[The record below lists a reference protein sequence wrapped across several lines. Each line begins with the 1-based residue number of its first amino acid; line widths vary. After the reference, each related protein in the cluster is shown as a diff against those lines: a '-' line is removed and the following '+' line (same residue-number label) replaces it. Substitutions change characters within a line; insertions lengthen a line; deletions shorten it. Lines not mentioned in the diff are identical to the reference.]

1 MVRGRCCGEEHAMDL
16 EHYAEESAA
25 AINTALEKY
34 RFDKLALQDA
44 EQTEALAR
52 EANERMTDP
61 EEPPIEGDQ
70 SDIEGLRASFGEQ
83 RRALIRLQNDR
94 FRITFLG
101 GQVMM
106 TIGVKGRGDVFVKGC
121 LDAVRA
127 FDTFNQE
134 NDPYGEHDFGILEVD
149 GQKVYWKIDAYDH
162 DCRYGSEDPA
172 DPALTLRVL
181 TFCLPEEY

>member
-16 EHYAEESAA
+16 EQYAEESAA
-25 AINTALEKY
+25 AINAALEKY

-44 EQTEALAR
+44 EQTAALAR
-52 EANERMTDP
+52 EASGRMTDP
-61 EEPPIEGDQ
+61 DEPPI
-70 SDIEGLRASFGEQ
+70 DIDHAGTDGLRASLQAQ
-83 RRALIRLQNDR
+83 RRTLIRLQNDR

-101 GQVMM
+101 GQVML
-106 TIGVKGRGDVFVKGC
+106 TTGVKGRGDAFVKGC

-127 FDTFNQE
+127 FETFNEE
-134 NDPYGEHDFGILEVD
+134 NDPYGEHDFGVLEVN

-162 DCRYGSEDPA
+162 DLRYGSEDAA
-172 DPALTLRVL
+172 DPAITLRVL

>member
-1 MVRGRCCGEEHAMDL
+1 MDL
-16 EHYAEESAA
+16 EQYAEESAT
-25 AINTALEKY
+25 AINAALEKY

-44 EQTEALAR
+44 EQTAALAR
-52 EANERMTDP
+52 EVNGRMTDP
-61 EEPPIEGDQ
+61 EEPPIEIDHA
-70 SDIEGLRASFGEQ
+70 STDGLRASLEEQ

-106 TIGVKGRGDVFVKGC
+106 TVGVKGRGDAFVKGC

-127 FDTFNQE
+127 FETFNEE
-134 NDPYGEHDFGILEVD
+134 NDPYGEHDFGVLEVD

-162 DCRYGSEDPA
+162 DLRYGSEDAA

>member
-44 EQTEALAR
+44 EQTAALAR
-52 EANERMTDP
+52 EANGCMTDP
-61 EEPPIEGDQ
+61 EEPPIEIDHAGTD
-70 SDIEGLRASFGEQ
+70 GLRVSLQEQ

-106 TIGVKGRGDVFVKGC
+106 TVGVKGRGDTFVKGC
-121 LDAVRA
+121 VDAVRS
-127 FDTFNQE
+127 FDTFNEE
-134 NDPYGEHDFGILEVD
+134 NDPYGEHDFGILEVE

-162 DCRYGSEDPA
+162 DLRYGSEDA
-172 DPALTLRVL
+172 AEPALTLRVL

>member
-1 MVRGRCCGEEHAMDL
+1 MDL
-16 EHYAEESAA
+16 EQYAQESAT
-25 AINTALEKY
+25 AINAALEKY

-52 EANERMTDP
+52 EANGRMTDP
-61 EEPPIEGDQ
+61 EEPPIEIDHAGTD
-70 SDIEGLRASFGEQ
+70 GLRASLEEQ
-83 RRALIRLQNDR
+83 RRTLIRLQNDR

-106 TIGVKGRGDVFVKGC
+106 TIGVKGRGDAFVKGC
-121 LDAVRA
+121 VEAVRT
-127 FDTFNQE
+127 FDTFNKE
-134 NDPYGEHDFGILEVD
+134 NDPYGEHDFGILVVD

-162 DCRYGSEDPA
+162 DLRYGSEDAA

-181 TFCLPEEY
+181 TFCLPVEY

>member
-1 MVRGRCCGEEHAMDL
+1 MDL
-16 EHYAEESAA
+16 EKYAQESAA
-25 AINTALEKY
+25 AINAALEKY

-44 EQTEALAR
+44 EQTAALAA
-52 EANERMTDP
+52 EANGRMTDP
-61 EEPPIEGDQ
+61 DELPIEIDHAGAD
-70 SDIEGLRASFGEQ
+70 GLRSSLEEQ

-106 TIGVKGRGDVFVKGC
+106 TVGVKGRGDAFVKEC
-121 LDAVRA
+121 REAVRA
-127 FDTFNQE
+127 FDTFDE
-134 NDPYGEHDFGILEVD
+134 RNDPYGEHDFGILEVG

-162 DCRYGSEDPA
+162 DLRYGSEDAA